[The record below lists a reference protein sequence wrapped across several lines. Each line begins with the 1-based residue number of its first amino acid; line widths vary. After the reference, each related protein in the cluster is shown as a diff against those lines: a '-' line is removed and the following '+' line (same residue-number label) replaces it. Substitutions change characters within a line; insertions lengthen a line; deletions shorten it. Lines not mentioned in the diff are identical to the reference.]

1 MNFFRSLFYKNLSQ
15 INYLVIFLFFIY
27 AVFISRHHYDG
38 HHIGLIYSNSL
49 DLINSKLPYKEI
61 YIQYGILTTLINS
74 LILLIF
80 DNKVFFI
87 TLFNSIFYSLGVL
100 FISKTIRKFTDIKLA
115 LFSTVLILFNH
126 PIPWLPWSNYIA
138 FFFISLSLFLLSKDK
153 KNYFIIG
160 FLFGCS
166 ILSRQD
172 FFYPIIFTFI
182 FFCLIFFFQNNKFH
196 LKNITFSIFGL
207 LIPLSIF
214 VIYLLSVNL
223 FNYWIDYLFLP
234 NIYLEIYETTVS
246 NLIVEYIIFFISESF
261 FSFIIIPQYFLI
273 SIILIFNTI
282 IMFLF
287 FFKKIKINKEILF
300 ILLIGSFLS
309 AVSLKI
315 ELFRL
320 YTSVIFG
327 LIATLYF
334 INQIKNSDLKRKLIL
349 LLLLPSIFSFCFY
362 PMGNNSSF
370 KKINFNVP
378 NLNINNNNF
387 DYLIIPEQKIKI
399 INIINDLKKKC
410 DVNFLENLTWDT
422 MYSTVG
428 NFDRI
433 RAYPYASFKKFNF
446 KKIDMIENIKN
457 PNLSFIDLINNE
469 IKLSNIILLITG
481 NNDSY
486 KKDKIDL
493 GFNYNVI
500 KIDENNVKGKPQILR
515 IYFPNKCIL

>member
-1 MNFFRSLFYKNLSQ
+1 
-15 INYLVIFLFFIY
+15 
-27 AVFISRHHYDG
+27 
-38 HHIGLIYSNSL
+38 
-49 DLINSKLPYKEI
+49 
-61 YIQYGILTTLINS
+61 
-74 LILLIF
+74 
-80 DNKVFFI
+80 
-87 TLFNSIFYSLGVL
+87 
-100 FISKTIRKFTDIKLA
+100 LA
-115 LFSTVLILFNH
+115 LLSTVLILFNH

-182 FFCLIFFFQNNKFH
+182 FFCLIIFFQNNKFH

-261 FSFIIIPQYFLI
+261 FSFIVTPQYFLI

-327 LIATLYF
+327 LIAMLYF

-362 PMGNNSSF
+362 PMGNNNSF
-370 KKINFNVP
+370 KKINFSVS
-378 NLNINNNNF
+378 NLKIDNDNF
-387 DYLIIPEQKIKI
+387 DYLVYTK
-399 INIINDLKKKC
+399 
-410 DVNFLENLTWDT
+410 T
-422 MYSTVG
+422 
-428 NFDRI
+428 
-433 RAYPYASFKKFNF
+433 
-446 KKIDMIENIKN
+446 KN
-457 PNLSFIDLINNE
+457 
-469 IKLSNIILLITG
+469 
-481 NNDSY
+481 
-486 KKDKIDL
+486 
-493 GFNYNVI
+493 
-500 KIDENNVKGKPQILR
+500 
-515 IYFPNKCIL
+515 

>member
-1 MNFFRSLFYKNLSQ
+1 
-15 INYLVIFLFFIY
+15 
-27 AVFISRHHYDG
+27 
-38 HHIGLIYSNSL
+38 
-49 DLINSKLPYKEI
+49 
-61 YIQYGILTTLINS
+61 
-74 LILLIF
+74 
-80 DNKVFFI
+80 
-87 TLFNSIFYSLGVL
+87 
-100 FISKTIRKFTDIKLA
+100 
-115 LFSTVLILFNH
+115 
-126 PIPWLPWSNYIA
+126 
-138 FFFISLSLFLLSKDK
+138 
-153 KNYFIIG
+153 
-160 FLFGCS
+160 
-166 ILSRQD
+166 
-172 FFYPIIFTFI
+172 
-182 FFCLIFFFQNNKFH
+182 
-196 LKNITFSIFGL
+196 
-207 LIPLSIF
+207 
-214 VIYLLSVNL
+214 
-223 FNYWIDYLFLP
+223 
-234 NIYLEIYETTVS
+234 
-246 NLIVEYIIFFISESF
+246 
-261 FSFIIIPQYFLI
+261 
-273 SIILIFNTI
+273 
-282 IMFLF
+282 MFLF

-320 YTSVIFG
+320 YTSVIFS

-433 RAYPYASFKKFNF
+433 RAYPYASFKKFTF
-446 KKIDMIENIKN
+446 KKVDMIENIKN
-457 PNLSFIDLINNE
+457 PNLSFINLINNE
-469 IKLSNIILLITG
+469 IKLSNIILLITD

>member
-1 MNFFRSLFYKNLSQ
+1 MNFFRLLFYKNLPL

-27 AVFISRHHYDG
+27 SIFISRYHYDG

-49 DLINSKLPYKEI
+49 DLINGKLPYKEI
-61 YIQYGILTTLINS
+61 FIQYGILTTIINS

-80 DNKVFFI
+80 DNKIFFI
-87 TLFNSIFYSLGVL
+87 ILFNSVFYSLGVL
-100 FISKTIRKFTDIKLA
+100 FISKTIKNFTHNKLA
-115 LFSTVLILFNH
+115 LLSSVLILFNH

-138 FFFISLSLFLLSKDK
+138 FFFISVSLFLLSKDK

-160 FLFGCS
+160 VLFGSS

-172 FFYPIIFTFI
+172 FFYPILFTFI

-196 LKNITFSIFGL
+196 LKKNTFSIFGL

-214 VIYLLSVNL
+214 MLYLFSVNL
-223 FNYWIDYLFLP
+223 LDYWINYLSLP

-246 NLIVEYIIFFISESF
+246 NLIEEYIIFFISESF

-282 IMFLF
+282 ILFLF
-287 FFKKIKINKEILF
+287 FLKKIKINKEILF
-300 ILLIGSFLS
+300 ILLIGNFLS

-327 LIATLYF
+327 LIALLYF
-334 INQIKNSDLKRKLIL
+334 INNIKNSDLKRKLIL

-370 KKINFNVP
+370 KKINFNVS
-378 NLNINNNNF
+378 NLKINNDNF
-387 DYLIIPEQKIKI
+387 DYLIIHEQKIKI
-399 INIINDLKKKC
+399 INTINDLKKKC
-410 DVNFLENLTWDT
+410 DVDYLENLTFDT

-433 RAYPYASFKKFNF
+433 RAYPYASFKKLNF

-457 PNLSFIDLINNE
+457 PNLSFIDLINKE
-469 IKLSNIILLITG
+469 IKSSNIILLITG
-481 NNDSY
+481 NNNFY

-493 GFNYNVI
+493 GFNYNMI

-515 IYFPNKCIL
+515 IYFPNKCII